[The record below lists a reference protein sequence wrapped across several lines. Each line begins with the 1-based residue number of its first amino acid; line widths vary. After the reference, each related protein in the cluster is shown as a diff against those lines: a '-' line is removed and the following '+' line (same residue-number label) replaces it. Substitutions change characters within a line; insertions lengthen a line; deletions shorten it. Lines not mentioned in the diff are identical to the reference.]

1 MALTRNQNYLD
12 TQNPSSYTSIVKNQ
26 SLIKKSNKSNDNTEL
41 IRARNKVA
49 EMEALEASI
58 LEAIPHAVIG
68 LQDRRIIFVNNGVK
82 AVFGWTSD
90 ELIGRTT
97 RLLYRTEKDYVRIA
111 GQLYSILEKQP
122 IASMEF
128 PCLRKDGTEIECMI
142 SAARIGKQLK
152 ERRVVITYEN
162 ITDRK
167 RAATDLELSRHQL
180 RQLSAH
186 LQSIRE
192 KERTRIAR
200 ELHDELGQLLTA
212 LNTDIVLLKNKI
224 PEGQK
229 ILSDRAES
237 MSSLV
242 ELTMQTVKR
251 IYMGLRPGMLDH
263 LGLTSAIAWQAE
275 EFSRRTGIAC
285 NVSFNPE
292 DMAIDPDLTTTIF
305 RIFQETLTNVQ
316 RHAKATKVT
325 VRLKATD
332 NHLEFV
338 VKDNGKGIA
347 EDQMRKPDS
356 FGLLGIQERV
366 YHWGGREAIV
376 GKIGKGTTITINI
389 PLPKTGETR

>member
-1 MALTRNQNYLD
+1 MKKQ
-12 TQNPSSYTSIVKNQ
+12 SFIKN
-26 SLIKKSNKSNDNTEL
+26 NTEL
-41 IRARNKVA
+41 IHARNKVA

-90 ELIGRTT
+90 ELIGQTT
-97 RLLYRTEKDYVRIA
+97 RLLYRTEKDFVRIA
-111 GQLYSILEKQP
+111 GQLYSILEKHS

-167 RAATDLELSRHQL
+167 RAASELELSRHQL

-200 ELHDELGQLLTA
+200 ELHEELGQLLTA

-229 ILSDRAES
+229 TLSERAES

-263 LGLTSAIAWQAE
+263 LGLTAAISWQAE

-292 DMAIDPDLTTTIF
+292 DMVIEPDLTTTIF

-332 NHLEFV
+332 MHLEFM

-347 EDQMRKPDS
+347 EEHLRKPDS
-356 FGLLGIQERV
+356 FGLLGIKERV
-366 YHWGGREAIV
+366 YHWGGKEAIV
-376 GKIGKGTTITINI
+376 GKLGKGTTLTISI
-389 PLPKTGETR
+389 PLTKTGEMP

>member
-1 MALTRNQNYLD
+1 M
-12 TQNPSSYTSIVKNQ
+12 KKK
-26 SLIKKSNKSNDNTEL
+26 SLIKKSIDNTEL
-41 IRARNKVA
+41 IQARNKVA
-49 EMEALEASI
+49 EMEAMEASI

-68 LQDRRIIFVNNGVK
+68 LQDRRIIFVNDGVK
-82 AVFGWTSD
+82 SVFGWTSD

-97 RLLYRTEKDYVRIA
+97 RILYRTEKDYIRIA

-167 RAATDLELSRHQL
+167 RAASELELSRHQL

-224 PEGQK
+224 PAGQK

-263 LGLTSAIAWQAE
+263 LGLTAAISWQAE

-292 DMAIDPDLTTTIF
+292 DMVINPELTTTIF

-316 RHAKATKVT
+316 RHAKATKVS

-332 NHLEFV
+332 DHLEFV
-338 VKDNGKGIA
+338 VKDNGKGFA
-347 EDQMRKPDS
+347 DEQLKKPDS
-356 FGLLGIQERV
+356 FGLLGIKERV

-376 GKIGKGTTITINI
+376 GKIGKGTTITISI
-389 PLPKTGETR
+389 PFPKTGETL

>member
-347 EDQMRKPDS
+347 DDQMRKPDS

>member
-1 MALTRNQNYLD
+1 MLYCIA
-12 TQNPSSYTSIVKNQ
+12 VKKKL
-26 SLIKKSNKSNDNTEL
+26 LIRPDKEL
-41 IRARNKVA
+41 IQARNRVA

-82 AVFGWTSD
+82 TVFGWKSD

-97 RLLYRTEKDYVRIA
+97 RLLYRTEKDYIRIA
-111 GQLYSILEKQP
+111 RQLYSILEMQS

-128 PCLRKDGTEIECMI
+128 PCLRKDGTEIECMV

-152 ERRVVITYEN
+152 QRRVVITYED

-167 RAATDLELSRHQL
+167 RAATELELSRHQL

-224 PEGQK
+224 PEEQK
-229 ILSDRAES
+229 LLSDRAES

-263 LGLTSAIAWQAE
+263 LGLTAAISWQAE
-275 EFSRRTGIAC
+275 EFSRRTGIVC
-285 NVSFNPE
+285 KVSFNPE
-292 DMAIDPDLTTTIF
+292 DMVIDPDLTTTIF

-325 VRLKATD
+325 VSLTATAD
-332 NHLEFV
+332 RLEFV
-338 VKDNGKGIA
+338 VKDNGKGIDD
-347 EDQMRKPDS
+347 DQLRKPDS

-376 GKIGKGTTITINI
+376 GKIGKGTTITISI
-389 PLPKTGETR
+389 PLAREGETS